1 MSSPQVECLELDQLT
16 CWRIRCAGSE
26 LLLAQQGAQILS
38 YAQDGQ
44 PPLIWLSPE
53 AAYQRGQSVRGG
65 VPICWPWFGDLR
77 RNPQAVQAH
86 YHHDQPPAHGLVRA
100 RDWELLGINEE
111 ADAVTLRFAYDTR
124 EAPLPGWPRDV
135 GLTFIVR
142 LGEDLSMSLE
152 THNRSDTLL
161 ALSQALHSYFAVSDI
176 RQVHVEGLQGCRYID
191 TLQDWRELQQDGP
204 ATFSSEVDRIYLGTP
219 ERLSIVDPLWKRRI
233 HLDARVR
240 TRPCCGTPGSTRPDA
255 CRNSPMTPGR
265 ACCASRRRTCS
276 KTCCSYNPTNG
287 TAWNYAF
294 TAQRSMPETC
304 SPSPAAL
311 T

>member
-233 HLDARVR
+233 HLDAR
-240 TRPCCGTPGSTRPDA
+240 GSHSAVLWNPWIDKARRLSQFADDAWQGMLCIETANLLEDMLQLQPDE
-255 CRNSPMTPGR
+255 RHRLELRLHS
-265 ACCASRRRTCS
+265 
-276 KTCCSYNPTNG
+276 
-287 TAWNYAF
+287 TALDA
-294 TAQRSMPETC
+294 
-304 SPSPAAL
+304 
-311 T
+311 